1 MQVVSCTECL
11 SRLLLGTYAQNFPN
25 VGFEDAFVVGA
36 CRGLEALHRFAVGLI
51 AKFEGGMVD
60 GQQAGALEP

>member
-1 MQVVSCTECL
+1 MQVVSCTDCL
-11 SRLLLGTYAQNFPN
+11 SRLLLGTYAQDFSD
-25 VGFEDAFVVGA
+25 VRFEDAFAVGT

-51 AKFEGGMVD
+51 AKFKGGMVD